1 MWYIFCLQWEAKVSR
16 CEEEFQKV
24 SKVIK
29 IEYEQF
35 EKTRIKDFKLIVTS
49 YLEALAQHQL
59 QVRYL
64 NVNIHIY
71 RKS

>member
-1 MWYIFCLQWEAKVSR
+1 MNEYLYFCIIFYTFYLQWEAKVSR

-35 EKTRIKDFKLIVTS
+35 EKTRIKDFKSIVTS
-49 YLEALAQHQL
+49 YLESLAQHQL
-59 QVRYL
+59 QVWYP
-64 NVNIHIY
+64 
-71 RKS
+71 

>member
-1 MWYIFCLQWEAKVSR
+1 MNYNQFFFQWEAKVSR

-35 EKTRIKDFKLIVTS
+35 EKTRIKDFKSTVTS

-59 QVRYL
+59 QVGAFKYKYL
-64 NVNIHIY
+64 
-71 RKS
+71 K